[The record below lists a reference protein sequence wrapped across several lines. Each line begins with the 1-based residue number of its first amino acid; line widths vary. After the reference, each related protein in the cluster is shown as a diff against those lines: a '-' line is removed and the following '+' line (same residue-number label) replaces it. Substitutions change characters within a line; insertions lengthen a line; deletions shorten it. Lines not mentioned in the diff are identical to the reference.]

1 MDNDRG
7 EEWVR
12 RRRPKR
18 GREGLSV
25 VELTQKAKNYGKTLF
40 WLIRDT
46 NQLTFFIKVS
56 KEKKLL

>member
-18 GREGLSV
+18 GREAVWVKFNVCCVDGV
-25 VELTQKAKNYGKTLF
+25 V
-40 WLIRDT
+40 RS
-46 NQLTFFIKVS
+46 VS
-56 KEKKLL
+56 KKLQRERERERKDQ